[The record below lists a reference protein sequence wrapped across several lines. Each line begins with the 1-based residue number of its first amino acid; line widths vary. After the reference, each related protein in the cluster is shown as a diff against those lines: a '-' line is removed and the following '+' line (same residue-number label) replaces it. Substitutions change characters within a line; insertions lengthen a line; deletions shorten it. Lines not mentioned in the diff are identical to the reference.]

1 MVETE
6 VDALLLE
13 NNLIKEHQPRFN
25 IELKDDK
32 TYPSIVIRK
41 ERFPRVHATRQVIR
55 NGSEYFGP
63 YASVKTM
70 HAVLDIVR
78 KLHPVRTCKY
88 DLSEKNI
95 DAGKFRT
102 CLEYD
107 MGNCLAPCVGKQSQA
122 DYDAGID
129 AIRTI
134 LRGNIKDLIRDQ
146 DRAMKTAAAA
156 FAFEDAERHKRNK
169 QALEK
174 FQAKSTVVHPSI
186 HDVEVYSVVSDPTS
200 GYVNFMKIMNGGIVH
215 GQTLEFRKRST
226 KATKS
231 CWNTAFRVPP
241 AAQLHSPEIFTSI
254 PVRAIVEDVKWH
266 VPRRGDKKRLIELS
280 ERNAKY
286 TMLDRRKQQ
295 EQVDPEAAQNRI
307 METLQKDLHLKEL
320 PVHIECFDNSNIQG
334 THPASACVVF
344 KKAKPSKADY
354 RKFNI
359 KTVEGPDDFASMA
372 EVVHRRYKR
381 LLDEGE
387 PLPQLIIVDGGKGQ
401 LSSAVGALAQLDLIG
416 KVAII
421 GIAKRLEELY
431 FPGDSIPLHS
441 ASGPIAQAHPA
452 HAGRGAPLLPVPPPE
467 TPQRRRPAQRLGRHP
482 RRRSGH
488 AAQADGRIRH
498 GRRHQDRPRG
508 RPAQGGQ
515 PAGGP
520 GHPDL
525 GFRGGSKGLRASS
538 ALDPTAGSPAVGS
551 LNADQESPGTDV
563 RQREALHARG
573 HIHMLDAAAQ
583 EVEQLEVRTCR
594 THGPELKLSPIV
606 NRHEGQVEHI
616 GRSSRDVGC
625 TRQPENAVGQVVANQ
640 NGFGVLTV
648 VDESGSDRQHVEEPE
663 HVGLHIEDERTV
675 FDGSGHLRL
684 TGVVVVVSQRVD
696 FEIGVR
702 RAAFE
707 GDETVSCSPPP
718 VHARHLW
725 SQRVIGR
732 PGSGVRVVV
741 VRVDAHMEFQGL
753 HRIHP
758 GHAAQGVQSVS
769 ETIGQHIGFRNGG
782 LLPSVMDN
790 REHTEV
796 VLEAVDVYRFPGRGF
811 HGERRRHL
819 RLTDTV
825 IDAERH
831 VGLRR
836 QHRHQA
842 DDPTQDKNGTQGR
855 HHTKDNHFRWG

>member
-1 MVETE
+1 MEASTHIRRILQRLPDKPGVYQHYDAEGTLLYIGKAKSLKKRVASYFGKKTYENGKTRLLVQRIADIRFIVVETE

-95 DAGKFRT
+95 EAGKFRT

-107 MGNCLAPCVGKQSQA
+107 MGNCLGPCVGKQSQA

-186 HDVEVYSVVSDPTS
+186 HDVEVYSVVSDPIS
-200 GYVNFMKIMNGGIVH
+200 GYVNFIKIMNGGIIH
-215 GQTLEFRKRST
+215 GQTLEFRKRLDESDQELLEYGILE
-226 KATKS
+226 
-231 CWNTAFRVPP
+231 FRRR
-241 AAQLHSPEIFTSI
+241 AQLHSPEIFTSI

-266 VPRRGDKKRLIELS
+266 VPQRGDKKRLIELS

-334 THPASACVVF
+334 TNPASACVVF
-344 KKAKPSKADY
+344 KKAKPSKSDY

-381 LLDEGE
+381 LVDEGL

-401 LSSAVGALAQLDLIG
+401 LSSAVAALEGLGLMGQ
-416 KVAII
+416 VAII

-431 FPGDSIPLHS
+431 FPGDSIPLHLDKRSESLKLIQRMRDEAHRFSLAHHRKRRS
-441 ASGPIAQAHPA
+441 ASALH
-452 HAGRGAPLLPVPPPE
+452 
-467 TPQRRRPAQRLGRHP
+467 
-482 RRRSGH
+482 
-488 AAQADGRIRH
+488 
-498 GRRHQDRPRG
+498 
-508 RPAQGGQ
+508 
-515 PAGGP
+515 
-520 GHPDL
+520 
-525 GFRGGSKGLRASS
+525 S
-538 ALDPTAGSPAVGS
+538 ALDDIPGVGPATRHKLMTAF
-551 LNADQESPGTDV
+551 GT
-563 RQREALHARG
+563 
-573 HIHMLDAAAQ
+573 
-583 EVEQLEVRTCR
+583 
-594 THGPELKLSPIV
+594 
-606 NRHEGQVEHI
+606 
-616 GRSSRDVGC
+616 
-625 TRQPENAVGQVVANQ
+625 
-640 NGFGVLTV
+640 
-648 VDESGSDRQHVEEPE
+648 
-663 HVGLHIEDERTV
+663 
-675 FDGSGHLRL
+675 
-684 TGVVVVVSQRVD
+684 
-696 FEIGVR
+696 
-702 RAAFE
+702 
-707 GDETVSCSPPP
+707 
-718 VHARHLW
+718 
-725 SQRVIGR
+725 
-732 PGSGVRVVV
+732 
-741 VRVDAHMEFQGL
+741 VDA
-753 HRIHP
+753 IK
-758 GHAAQGVQSVS
+758 AAG
-769 ETIGQHIGFRNGG
+769 EGA
-782 LLPSVMDN
+782 LLKVVN
-790 REHTEV
+790 LKVAQAIRAWATE
-796 VLEAVDVYRFPGRGF
+796 E
-811 HGERRRHL
+811 E
-819 RLTDTV
+819 
-825 IDAERH
+825 
-831 VGLRR
+831 
-836 QHRHQA
+836 
-842 DDPTQDKNGTQGR
+842 
-855 HHTKDNHFRWG
+855 

>member
-1 MVETE
+1 MEASTHIRRILQRLPDKPGVYQHYDAEGNLLYIGKAKSLKKRVASYFGKTTYENGKTRLLVQRIADIRFIVVETE

-107 MGNCLAPCVGKQSQA
+107 MGNCLGPCVGKQSQA

-134 LRGNIKDLIRDQ
+134 LRGNIKDLIREQ
-146 DRAMKTAAAA
+146 DKAMKAAAA
-156 FAFEDAERHKRNK
+156 TFAFEDAERHKRNK

-215 GQTLEFRKRST
+215 GQTLEFRKRLDESDQELLEHGILE
-226 KATKS
+226 
-231 CWNTAFRVPP
+231 FRRR
-241 AAQLHSPEIFTSI
+241 AQLHSPEIFTSI

-266 VPRRGDKKRLIELS
+266 VPKRGDKKRLIELS

-334 THPASACVVF
+334 TNPASACVVF
-344 KKAKPSKADY
+344 KKAKPSKSDY

-381 LLDEGE
+381 LVDEGLS
-387 PLPQLIIVDGGKGQ
+387 LPQLIIVDGGKGQ
-401 LSSAVGALAQLDLIG
+401 LSSAVAALEGLGLMGQ
-416 KVAII
+416 VAII

-431 FPGDSIPLHS
+431 FPGDSIPLHLDKRSESLKLIQRMRDEAHRFSLAHHRKRRS
-441 ASGPIAQAHPA
+441 ASALH
-452 HAGRGAPLLPVPPPE
+452 
-467 TPQRRRPAQRLGRHP
+467 
-482 RRRSGH
+482 
-488 AAQADGRIRH
+488 
-498 GRRHQDRPRG
+498 
-508 RPAQGGQ
+508 
-515 PAGGP
+515 
-520 GHPDL
+520 
-525 GFRGGSKGLRASS
+525 S
-538 ALDPTAGSPAVGS
+538 ALDDIPGVGPATRHKLMATFGTV
-551 LNADQESPGTDV
+551 NAIKIAEEGALLKVVNLKVAQAIRAWANES
-563 RQREALHARG
+563 
-573 HIHMLDAAAQ
+573 
-583 EVEQLEVRTCR
+583 
-594 THGPELKLSPIV
+594 
-606 NRHEGQVEHI
+606 EG
-616 GRSSRDVGC
+616 
-625 TRQPENAVGQVVANQ
+625 
-640 NGFGVLTV
+640 
-648 VDESGSDRQHVEEPE
+648 
-663 HVGLHIEDERTV
+663 
-675 FDGSGHLRL
+675 
-684 TGVVVVVSQRVD
+684 
-696 FEIGVR
+696 
-702 RAAFE
+702 
-707 GDETVSCSPPP
+707 
-718 VHARHLW
+718 
-725 SQRVIGR
+725 
-732 PGSGVRVVV
+732 
-741 VRVDAHMEFQGL
+741 
-753 HRIHP
+753 
-758 GHAAQGVQSVS
+758 
-769 ETIGQHIGFRNGG
+769 
-782 LLPSVMDN
+782 
-790 REHTEV
+790 
-796 VLEAVDVYRFPGRGF
+796 
-811 HGERRRHL
+811 
-819 RLTDTV
+819 
-825 IDAERH
+825 
-831 VGLRR
+831 
-836 QHRHQA
+836 
-842 DDPTQDKNGTQGR
+842 
-855 HHTKDNHFRWG
+855 